1 MPVVKSLEVQYL
13 AIEVGKTVDYDG
25 FNYDTLS
32 SVSLETIS
40 WYLGNKSNMSLFC
53 RVIRHPLQMLG
64 VLKFVKWGITDQ
76 FRFSIK

>member
-1 MPVVKSLEVQYL
+1 MAVIVRYIYLVLFLVLVDAFLPCYMPVVKSLEVQYL

-40 WYLGNKSNMSLFC
+40 
-53 RVIRHPLQMLG
+53 R
-64 VLKFVKWGITDQ
+64 
-76 FRFSIK
+76 